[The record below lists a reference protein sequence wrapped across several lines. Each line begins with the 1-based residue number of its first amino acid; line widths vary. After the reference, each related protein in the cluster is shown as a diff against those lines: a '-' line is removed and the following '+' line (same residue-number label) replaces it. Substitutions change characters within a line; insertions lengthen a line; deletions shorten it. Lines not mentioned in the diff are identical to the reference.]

1 MAQSSIATPPSIG
14 WWSAQL
20 AEQFLRLLQ
29 IGGIEAL
36 GKPAV
41 DRREKIAGFSAA
53 ALVAA
58 EPGEAHGGAQF
69 PELGPL
75 LLGDAQGFAIQLL
88 GRLGMPL
95 PQQQLAFV
103 PIKLGGEPALSC
115 PFGYLQSLVQQGHG
129 LFGSPCHL
137 TCPSQEG
144 DM

>member
-20 AEQFLRLLQ
+20 AEQFLRLFQ

-36 GKPAV
+36 GIPAV

-58 EPGEAHGGAQF
+58 EPGEARGGAQF
-69 PELGPL
+69 PQLGPL

-88 GRLGMPL
+88 GGLGMPL
-95 PQQQLAFV
+95 PQRSGAA
-103 PIKLGGEPALSC
+103 I
-115 PFGYLQSLVQQGHG
+115 
-129 LFGSPCHL
+129 
-137 TCPSQEG
+137 
-144 DM
+144 